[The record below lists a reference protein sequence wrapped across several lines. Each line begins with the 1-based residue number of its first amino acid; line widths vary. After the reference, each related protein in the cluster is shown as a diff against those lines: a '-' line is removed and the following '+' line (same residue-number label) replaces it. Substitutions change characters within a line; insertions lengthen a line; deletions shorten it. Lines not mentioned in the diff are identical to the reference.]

1 VNELLTIEQC
11 AKLADVSV
19 STIKRD
25 ILEGKLVPTRIRGAV
40 RIAPQDWEEYL
51 RKCRSV
57 PTVEAG
63 KFGFNTLGVGLAARL
78 ASTATRRSTSGGSSS
93 RSPIIELAARRG
105 TPSRK
110 P

>member
-1 VNELLTIEQC
+1 MNELYTIEQC
-11 AKLADVSV
+11 AKKADVSV

-25 ILEGKLVPTRIRGAV
+25 ILEGKLVATRIRSRV
-40 RIAPQDWEEYL
+40 RIAAQDWEDYKK
-51 RKCRSV
+51 KCRSV
-57 PTVEAG
+57 PTEEAG

-78 ASTATRRSTSGGSSS
+78 GATRTPRNTSGASSS